1 MESTRKSVLLEK
13 VGYRTKPRGSPTFR
27 ICVEGESAKE
37 TEKYRRERSNTKKG
51 HPRNQGG
58 GGMVGI
64 YGKELSAVSD
74 TAVQSYSE
82 MGTIEFGSL
91 EITDDL
97 GKSHFGTWSH
107 QIFTDTL

>member
-1 MESTRKSVLLEK
+1 
-13 VGYRTKPRGSPTFR
+13 
-27 ICVEGESAKE
+27 
-37 TEKYRRERSNTKKG
+37 
-51 HPRNQGG
+51 
-58 GGMVGI
+58 MVGI

-74 TAVQSYSE
+74 TAVQRYSE

>member
-37 TEKYRRERSNTKKG
+37 TEKYRRERSNTKKEG

-58 GGMVGI
+58 GGGR
-64 YGKELSAVSD
+64 GWWVS
-74 TAVQSYSE
+74 
-82 MGTIEFGSL
+82 M
-91 EITDDL
+91 
-97 GKSHFGTWSH
+97 GKSYRLCQTLLSRGTVRWGP
-107 QIFTDTL
+107 LNLVA

>member
-58 GGMVGI
+58 GGDGGYLWERVIGCVRHCCP
-64 YGKELSAVSD
+64 E
-74 TAVQSYSE
+74 VQ
-82 MGTIEFGSL
+82 
-91 EITDDL
+91 
-97 GKSHFGTWSH
+97 
-107 QIFTDTL
+107 